1 MNARSKTAFIFN
13 PSLCCGLL
21 LLCLSAW
28 AQNDNPSKEAF
39 VRSASELAAQMERS
53 QAQARAKTEF
63 NTFLWGLTDAQ
74 IVLLNNDDP
83 LLIKLYAQRMSGPDG
98 SISWVKVVDQDVL
111 RRTDSWKLLSRLIE
125 APIHPPNRAAAI
137 VWVANHP
144 ELPGARNILEQAIR
158 LFKAEQF
165 RLAELDI
172 MPRIV
177 ESLGDASHLVLF
189 DEFTKA
195 GAVESS
201 KRAKERFLQRLA
213 KKAQQDKTPQAGAK
227 EGKSQHEAQA
237 ERSDTVASNKFSFTP
252 LWLTLGGIVLAVG
265 GLTLWMV
272 ARTGKRRN
280 RA

>member
-1 MNARSKTAFIFN
+1 MAFISSRN
-13 PSLCCGLL
+13 LYICLL
-21 LLCLSAW
+21 LLCLPAP
-28 AQNDNPSKEAF
+28 AQNDSPPKEAF
-39 VRSASELAAQMERS
+39 GRSLSEFAAKMERS
-53 QAQARAKTEF
+53 KAQARANNEF
-63 NTFLWGLTDAQ
+63 NAFLWGLTDAQ
-74 IVLLNNDDP
+74 IVHLNNDDP
-83 LLIKLYAQRMSGPDG
+83 LLIKLYAKRMSGADG
-98 SISWVKVVDQDVL
+98 SISWVKVIDQDIL
-111 RRTDSWKLLSRLIE
+111 RRMDSWKLLSRLIE
-125 APIHPPNRAAAI
+125 EPIHPPNRTAAI

-158 LFKAEQF
+158 LFKDEQF
-165 RLAELDI
+165 RLAELGI
-172 MPRIV
+172 MPPIV